1 MTLSARA
8 SASLTITL
16 ASLATSAGLTV
27 GRCSTAYD
35 NSTNLDEFLKLYGA
49 IFTGTTPTAGT
60 IDVWAF
66 SERADGTWPALFTG
80 AYSGTDGGFTVQSR
94 TILAQGATLIA
105 QMTTDTTSNQEY
117 PFLPIDLVSALGG
130 PLRKFAVFVT
140 HSTVAA
146 LKASS
151 HDVSVKANYYA

>member
-16 ASLATSAGLTV
+16 GALATSAGLTV

-35 NSTNLDEFLKLYGA
+35 NSSNLDEFLKLLGA

-60 IDVWAF
+60 IEVWAF
-66 SERADGTWPALFTG
+66 TERADGTWPALFTG
-80 AYSGTDGGFTVQSR
+80 AYSGSDGGFTVQSR
-94 TILAQGATLIA
+94 TILQQGAVQIA
-105 QMTTDTTSNQEY
+105 NMTTDTTSDREY
-117 PFLPIDLVSALGG
+117 AFLPVDVVALLGG
-130 PLRKFAVFVT
+130 PVRKFAVFVT

-146 LKASS
+146 LKAAS
-151 HDVSVKANYYA
+151 HDISVKANYFA